1 MASISKMY
9 VTTAVMQ
16 LVDQCDKLTNSAIF
30 VYDKY
35 GDVVYSS
42 HMKDYGD
49 SIPLPKG
56 GYIVFLGEDGGTA
69 SGEGVWVK
77 LLLL

>member
-1 MASISKMY
+1 MALKTDEGTWFGIDDSLANTSIS
-9 VTTAVMQ
+9 
-16 LVDQCDKLTNSAIF
+16 VDRPENSAVF

-35 GDVVYSS
+35 GDVIYSS

-56 GYIVFLGEDGGTA
+56 GYIVFLGEDGGNVNIKY
-69 SGEGVWVK
+69 E
-77 LLLL
+77 